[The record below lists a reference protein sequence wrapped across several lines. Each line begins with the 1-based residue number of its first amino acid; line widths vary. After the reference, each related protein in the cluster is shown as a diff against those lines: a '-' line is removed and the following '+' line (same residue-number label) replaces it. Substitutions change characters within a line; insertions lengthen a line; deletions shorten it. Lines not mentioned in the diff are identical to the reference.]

1 MYARNES
8 SVVQQKPSKQ
18 PRFLSYGREISMA
31 LLVKFL
37 LLGGLWWLFF
47 AGNKPPVD
55 GTVIAG
61 KLFGLQGQVV
71 ISKENKGDLK

>member
-1 MYARNES
+1 MCARNKN
-8 SVVQQKPSKQ
+8 SVVLHKPGKQ
-18 PRFLSYGREISMA
+18 PHFLSYGREISMA

-55 GTVIAG
+55 GAVIAG
-61 KLFGLQGQVV
+61 KIFGLQGQVV
-71 ISKENKGDLK
+71 NSKENKGGS